1 VRPPTTQPPH
11 NTSHSSF
18 TPTTPPPWGGHHSV
32 GHASATIPQSA
43 ESKSQIRSMQQWL
56 RRKSQF
62 AVFRRIPSQISIA
75 IRQSPKFLRGGSAG
89 FLTTRA
95 ELDTVLAAS
104 AQHAA
109 GARATTRQT
118 VSKKLRWG
126 VSRRLAARFWRCCK
140 RRAGGREG
148 CGRPQSALRQVRTGR
163 LSEVTARVAP
173 GQRSGSH

>member
-1 VRPPTTQPPH
+1 
-11 NTSHSSF
+11 
-18 TPTTPPPWGGHHSV
+18 
-32 GHASATIPQSA
+32 
-43 ESKSQIRSMQQWL
+43 MQQWL

-118 VSKKLRWG
+118 VSLWSHFHGIGSARPAKGLR
-126 VSRRLAARFWRCCK
+126 CK
-140 RRAGGREG
+140 RRAGGREA
-148 CGRPQSALRQVRTGR
+148 PADR
-163 LSEVTARVAP
+163 LAAGARGAA
-173 GQRSGSH
+173 GRSGSANCAREARWITF